1 MPAVTKR
8 IVINESQIKKFTQR
22 GGDVNGAVRR
32 LSEATEAEA
41 VRLTPHKPGRVRTGR
56 MAASIRAGHNW
67 SNGRESRYTIRVGV
81 EYATYV
87 LLGTTG
93 PIYPKHRARHYTTK
107 GKRPGTFSGR
117 QPRLPVGKSQGGGPE
132 SWTFMTSVKGQEGN
146 NFLMRAVRA
155 MMIRQGYR

>member
-8 IVINESQIKKFTQR
+8 ISINESQIKKFTLR

-41 VRLTPHKPGRVRTGR
+41 VRLSPSRTGQ
-56 MAASIRAGHNW
+56 MASSIRAGHNW

-81 EYATYV
+81 SYAEVV
-87 LLGTTG
+87 LLGYSG
-93 PIYPKHRARHYTTK
+93 WIYPNHQARVRTASP
-107 GKRPGTFSGR
+107 GKRRGTFSGR
-117 QPRLPVGKSQGGGPE
+117 QPRLPVGKSQGEPME
-132 SWTFMTSVKGQEGN
+132 TWTFATRVRGQKAN

-155 MMIRQGYR
+155 TMIRQGYR